1 MANLLIPAG
10 SALVGAFFGGG
21 TGASLGWMVGSAFV
35 GSDNKDITQPTIGDL
50 RVQTCQYGGAIP
62 FVVGKQ
68 RISGNI
74 IWAQNKKPYTIK
86 NNVSKYGTTSGES
99 TAYTVSM
106 AIALCKGPILG
117 ISRVWANGK
126 VIVDSRSSSKKLIGT
141 LYNGSNTQNQDP
153 TMVAALGADNVPAYR
168 GLAYIVLKDFDLG
181 PTGQLPQFSF
191 EVVSESI
198 L

>member
-1 MANLLIPAG
+1 LANLLIPAG

-35 GSDNKDITQPTIGDL
+35 GSDNKDPTQQSIGDL
-50 RVQTCQYGGAIP
+50 RVQTCQYGGTIP
-62 FVVGKQ
+62 FVIGKQ
-68 RISGNI
+68 RVSGNI
-74 IWAQNKKPYTIK
+74 IWSQNKKAYTIK

-106 AIALCKGPILG
+106 AIAICKGPILG

-126 VIVDSRSSSKKLIGT
+126 VIVDSRTTSKKLIGT
-141 LYNGSNTQNQDP
+141 LHTGSDTQNPDA
-153 TMVAALGADNVPAYR
+153 TITAIEGSGNVPAYR

-181 PTGQLPQFSF
+181 PTGQIPQFSF
-191 EVVSESI
+191 EVISESI

>member
-35 GSDNKDITQPTIGDL
+35 GSDNKDTTQPTIGDL

-62 FVVGKQ
+62 FVIGKQ

-74 IWAQNKKPYTIK
+74 IWAQNKKTYTIK

-126 VIVDSRSSSKKLIGT
+126 VIVDSRTTSKKLIGT
-141 LYNGSNTQNQDP
+141 LYRGTNTQNPDP
-153 TMVAALGADNVPAYR
+153 TIEAVQGSGNVPAYR

-181 PTGQLPQFSF
+181 PTGQIPQFSF
-191 EVVSESI
+191 EVISENI